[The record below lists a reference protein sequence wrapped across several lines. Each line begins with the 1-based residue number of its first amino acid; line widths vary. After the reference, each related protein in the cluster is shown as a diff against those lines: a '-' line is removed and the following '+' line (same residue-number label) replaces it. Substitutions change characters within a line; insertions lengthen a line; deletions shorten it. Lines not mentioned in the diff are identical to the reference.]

1 MQITVS
7 KTFLTQLFLNL
18 VRELSASNSTK
29 YYMIFLIDRKVPVF
43 ENKKKIKKTKIN
55 RKGRNKKK

>member
-7 KTFLTQLFLNL
+7 KTFLTQLFVNL
-18 VRELSASNSTK
+18 VTELSASNSTK
-29 YYMIFLIDRKVPVF
+29 YYMIFLIDRRVPVF
-43 ENKKKIKKTKIN
+43 ENKRKIKKTKIN